1 MRQVYDVVELD
12 QIAEG
17 DQIQAALKDITGIR
31 TVMQTIH
38 FDLNQLKL
46 LQWVLYLILV
56 RFLKFLLRVTALEV
70 ELVNTAFN
78 SSNRILPPLF
88 TEFLFSNRHSEPV

>member
-31 TVMQTIH
+31 TVMQTKH
-38 FDLNQLKL
+38 FYLNQLKL
-46 LQWVLYLILV
+46 LQ
-56 RFLKFLLRVTALEV
+56 
-70 ELVNTAFN
+70 
-78 SSNRILPPLF
+78 
-88 TEFLFSNRHSEPV
+88 

>member
-31 TVMQTIH
+31 TVMQTKH
-38 FDLNQLKL
+38 FYLNQLKL
-46 LQWVLYLILV
+46 LRWVLYLTLV

-70 ELVNTAFN
+70 ELVNTFN
-78 SSNRILPPLF
+78 SSNRILPALF
-88 TEFLFSNRHSEPV
+88 AEFLFSIRHSEPV